1 MFDRLRYAGLIMRD
15 EGRTMTSEFKLAGVG
30 GEGCVVWHVV
40 VGTMS
45 PEC

>member
-1 MFDRLRYAGLIMRD
+1 MMSD
-15 EGRTMTSEFKLAGVG
+15 EGRMVTSEFKLAGVG
-30 GEGCVVWHVV
+30 GEGRVVWHVV